1 MNLLKENG
9 AVSAKSLAEKLNFKD
24 RPIQRY
30 IKALKNKVIIEK
42 RILKNEFNKKTS
54 HEQEMSKLIWCRL

>member
-9 AVSAKSLAEKLNFKD
+9 AVSAKSLAEKLNVKD

-30 IKALKNKVIIEK
+30 IKALKNKVIIEEK
-42 RILKNEFNKKTS
+42 GSEK
-54 HEQEMSKLIWCRL
+54 